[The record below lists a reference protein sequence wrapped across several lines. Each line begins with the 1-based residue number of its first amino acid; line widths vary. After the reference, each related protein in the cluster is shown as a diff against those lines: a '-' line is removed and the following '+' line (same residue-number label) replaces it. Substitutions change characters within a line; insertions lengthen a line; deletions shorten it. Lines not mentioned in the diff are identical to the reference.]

1 MRSQCSE
8 KLNKVIDA
16 LNVQGATVYFVGGCV
31 RDWLMGH
38 PCVDFDLEIFG
49 IEDEKLVEVLKQFG
63 PVDYFGKQ
71 FGIYKLLNIP
81 EADFALPRKEKK
93 IDHGHQGF
101 DITTNPYLSV
111 KEAALRRDFTM
122 NALYYN
128 TKTNTYEDY
137 YGGLDDLKHR
147 LMRVVNPSTFIEDP
161 LRVLRLA
168 QFISR
173 FDLEVDMQTKQLCH
187 QMVLNGD
194 LESLSK
200 ERVFNEYNKMLL
212 GKKPSLGI
220 SFLYEIEALPQEL
233 QVLGEVHQRPDYHP
247 EGCVLNH
254 VKMVVDHGAMVKEK
268 TSYPLGFM
276 WSCLLHDIGK
286 ASTTDEFGHAYDHEI
301 VGGDM
306 CDEVLKKFCNHKK
319 LMKYTKQMIYSH
331 MKLGQYA
338 RSGVKD
344 KTFLKLLAQLHG
356 KTTLNDLYYLTEAD
370 MNIRK
375 EGLEKV
381 QNFLKEKV
389 ERLGYEA
396 PTPVVQGNDLIDL
409 GYEPGPKIKELLE
422 VAYDMQLG
430 GYKRKAILKMLG
442 KGDVK

>member
-1 MRSQCSE
+1 MKGAPCMRSQCSE

-16 LNVQGATVYFVGGCV
+16 LNMQGATVYFVGGCV
-31 RDWLMGH
+31 RDKLMGNA
-38 PCVDFDLEIFG
+38 CVDFDMEIFG
-49 IEDEKLVEVLKQFG
+49 IEAEQLVKVLSQFG
-63 PVDYFGKQ
+63 YVDHFGKQ
-71 FGIYKLLNIP
+71 FGIYKLLSIP

-93 IDHGHQGF
+93 IESGHQGF
-101 DITTNPYLSV
+101 EITTNPYLGI
-111 KEAALRRDFTM
+111 KEAAMRRDFTM

-128 TKTNTYEDY
+128 TKTNEYEDY
-137 YGGLDDLKHR
+137 YGGLEDLNR
-147 LMRVVNPSTFIEDP
+147 GIIRVVNSKTFIEDP

-168 QFISR
+168 QFMSR
-173 FDLEVDMQTKQLCH
+173 FELEIDPYTKELCS
-187 QMVLNGD
+187 QMVKNGD
-194 LESLSK
+194 LETLSK

-220 SFLYEIEALPQEL
+220 QFLYDIEALPKEL
-233 QVLGEVHQRPDYHP
+233 QVLGDIHQRPDYHP

-254 VKMVVDHGAMVKEK
+254 VKMVVDHGAQVKEK

-286 ASTTDEFGHAYDHEI
+286 ASTTDEFGHAYNHEI

-344 KTFLKLLAQLHG
+344 KTFLKLLAQLNG
-356 KTTLNDLYYLTEAD
+356 KTTLNDL
-370 MNIRK
+370 
-375 EGLEKV
+375 
-381 QNFLKEKV
+381 
-389 ERLGYEA
+389 
-396 PTPVVQGNDLIDL
+396 
-409 GYEPGPKIKELLE
+409 
-422 VAYDMQLG
+422 
-430 GYKRKAILKMLG
+430 
-442 KGDVK
+442 

>member
-1 MRSQCSE
+1 MNNERIAKAEAFLKDIFTASTYLEANPTQ
-8 KLNKVIDA
+8 
-16 LNVQGATVYFVGGCV
+16 
-31 RDWLMGH
+31 RDYR
-38 PCVDFDLEIFG
+38 LEHSYR
-49 IEDEKLVEVLKQFG
+49 VA
-63 PVDYFGKQ
+63 
-71 FGIYKLLNIP
+71 NIARTIA
-81 EADFALPRKEKK
+81 EAE
-93 IDHGHQGF
+93 GF
-101 DITTNPYLSV
+101 DV
-111 KEAALRRDFTM
+111 
-122 NALYYN
+122 
-128 TKTNTYEDY
+128 TYAVIA
-137 YGGLDDLKHR
+137 G
-147 LMRVVNPSTFIEDP
+147 
-161 LRVLRLA
+161 
-168 QFISR
+168 
-173 FDLEVDMQTKQLCH
+173 
-187 QMVLNGD
+187 
-194 LESLSK
+194 
-200 ERVFNEYNKMLL
+200 
-212 GKKPSLGI
+212 
-220 SFLYEIEALPQEL
+220 
-233 QVLGEVHQRPDYHP
+233 
-247 EGCVLNH
+247 
-254 VKMVVDHGAMVKEK
+254 
-268 TSYPLGFM
+268 
-276 WSCLLHDIGK
+276 LLHDIGK

-319 LMKYTKQMIYSH
+319 LMKYTKQMVYSH
-331 MKLGQYA
+331 VKLGQYA

-430 GYKRKAILKMLG
+430 GYKRKVILKMLG

>member
-101 DITTNPYLSV
+101 DVTTNPYLSV

-137 YGGLDDLKHR
+137 YGGIDDLKHR

-161 LRVLRLA
+161 LRVLRGA
-168 QFISR
+168 QFASR
-173 FDLEVDMQTKQLCH
+173 FQFSVAPETIELCKGMDLNTLASERIFEDRKMQLLMLGQRLDTSIRNELTASRNLLARNSAK
-187 QMVLNGD
+187 
-194 LESLSK
+194 LEALS
-200 ERVFNEYNKMLL
+200 
-212 GKKPSLGI
+212 PLGI
-220 SFLYEIEALPQEL
+220 LSRGYSVATKSDGS
-233 QVLGEVHQRPDYHP
+233 V
-247 EGCVLNH
+247 
-254 VKMVVDHGAMVKEK
+254 VK
-268 TSYPLGFM
+268 S
-276 WSCLLHDIGK
+276 
-286 ASTTDEFGHAYDHEI
+286 
-301 VGGDM
+301 
-306 CDEVLKKFCNHKK
+306 
-319 LMKYTKQMIYSH
+319 
-331 MKLGQYA
+331 
-338 RSGVKD
+338 VKD
-344 KTFLKLLAQLHG
+344 VSSKD
-356 KTTLNDLYYLTEAD
+356 NVYL
-370 MNIRK
+370 
-375 EGLEKV
+375 
-381 QNFLKEKV
+381 
-389 ERLGYEA
+389 RLSDGS
-396 PTPVVQGNDLIDL
+396 V
-409 GYEPGPKIKELLE
+409 
-422 VAYDMQLG
+422 
-430 GYKRKAILKMLG
+430 
-442 KGDVK
+442 DVTVN